1 MKIES
6 RGFTWKIAIPLVV
19 TLLVATL
26 ISYQQTVLYLT
37 DKWANFAVGEYAH
50 GFLVLA
56 IAAYLIFINRHR
68 IAVVAPCPDARILP
82 LLLLS
87 VCLWIASAL
96 VDVQVA
102 QAIALWLVLFTLLW
116 AMLGTKVALLLAFP
130 FTYILFALPIWFPLS
145 PILQDITA
153 DVVFYVIRY
162 IGVPALRQE
171 NVIVLSSGSLAIEE
185 ACSGLRYL
193 MAGLTLSTL
202 YAYIN
207 YQGVMARA
215 TVIIVS
221 AVAAILS
228 NFVRVFIV
236 VYLGYTSE
244 MQHPLVYDHL
254 MLGWYL
260 FGGMVVAL
268 LFIDNQLARR
278 LSLTGGP
285 DLLPKNGSGEGTSCS
300 KSFIAVAVVSVL
312 CAVMLAAGPLLINY
326 SNSSGNVATS
336 QAGEVSG
343 RPDLPTAIEGW
354 GKIDA
359 VDDWHPVFNGAQEA
373 KYVYAKADKQ
383 VTLYV
388 AYYKNQAQGKELIN
402 DLNAITN
409 NKEWRTRYPRAHLLV
424 HDESDV
430 LEQLLVKND
439 KVKKLV
445 WYQYNVAGKD
455 TANLYEAK
463 LLQVVGVLSGKPQAY
478 VMAVA
483 TLVRNDDAS
492 AREVLAEFFSDVEM
506 FLAND
511 GRLIPVTD

>member
-1 MKIES
+1 LKIES
-6 RGFTWKIAIPLVV
+6 RGFTWKIAIPLAVS
-19 TLLVATL
+19 LFVATL
-26 ISYQQTVLYLT
+26 ISYQQTVLYLSEI
-37 DKWANFAVGEYAH
+37 WANFAVGEYAH
-50 GFLVLA
+50 GFLVLV

-68 IAVVAPCPDARILP
+68 IAAVAPCPDARILP

-87 VCLWIASAL
+87 VCLWVASAL
-96 VDVQVA
+96 VDVQAA

-145 PILQDITA
+145 PVLQDITA

-221 AVAAILS
+221 AGAAILS
-228 NFVRVFIV
+228 NFLRVFIV
-236 VYLGYTSE
+236 VYLGYTSD

-260 FGGMVVAL
+260 FGGMVVIL
-268 LFIDNQLARR
+268 LFIDNQCARC

-285 DLLPKNGSGEGTSCS
+285 DLLPKNGSAEDIVCS
-300 KSFIAVAVVSVL
+300 KSVITVAVVSVL
-312 CAVMLAAGPLLINY
+312 CAVMVAAGPLLINY
-326 SNSSGNVATS
+326 SNSSGGVATS
-336 QAGEVSG
+336 QKGEVNG
-343 RPDLPTAIEGW
+343 RLALPAVIEGW
-354 GKIDA
+354 QQIDA

-373 KYVYAKADKQ
+373 KYVYAKANKQ

-388 AYYKNQAQGKELIN
+388 AYYQDQAQGKELIN
-402 DLNAITN
+402 DLNVITN
-409 NKEWRTRYPRAHLLV
+409 NKEWRTRYSRAHLLV

-430 LEQLLVKND
+430 LEQLLVKDD

-463 LLQVVGVLSGKPQAY
+463 LLQVVGVLSGRPQAY

-483 TLVRNDDAS
+483 TPLLTNHAS
-492 AREVLAEFFSDVEM
+492 AREILAEFFFDIKM
-506 FLAND
+506 FLENN